1 MGGLTWLHLSD
12 WHQGNKEFNRL
23 VVADALIK
31 DLEERTTNI
40 SPDLAKIDF
49 IVFSGD
55 VAHGGKQEEYQAAK
69 VEFFDRLLKAT
80 GLGPDRIFI
89 IPGNHDLNRDEFY
102 LLPPELLKP
111 LESETDV
118 QKWIVEERQ
127 RRVVLQ
133 PFDAFI
139 KFVTNYAGYVN
150 PDYATIHRIVI
161 DGKKIALL
169 GLNSAW
175 MCGRNTDAKGEVDD
189 EGYVL
194 VGEPQIHQSLKDISD
209 ADIKIAVLHHP
220 FEWLNE
226 FDRRHIKEYLINECD
241 FILNGHQHTPNARQ
255 ISRNNGFYVHI
266 STGASFLDRIS
277 KDPLLINAYNLV
289 HLDFETKQ
297 GVVFLRRWSDR
308 QNKWLEDTDARPP
321 NGRVPF
327 GLVTAYADA
336 KPIKIEPEKKTSAS
350 STYSVSTIIPHQ
362 IPPPPADFKGREDEI
377 NYILEN
383 FERGATITGLRG
395 MGGIGKTALALVLAE
410 KLKGRFP
417 EGQIFLEMRGTS
429 KNPDMPPVTPE
440 EAMAHVIR
448 AYNPVDRLPDNLNEL
463 RGLYHSILGGK
474 QVLLLLDNA
483 ANGEQVE
490 PLVPPANCSVLITSR
505 IKFTLPG
512 LVEKDL
518 DILPSDKA
526 RELLLDIAPR
536 IGDRADELAKLCSYL
551 PIALRNAAKALAE
564 RRDLG
569 VSEYEKRLGEKRARL
584 ELVKASFSLSYDLL
598 TPGRKK
604 QWRRLSVF
612 PEDFDRKAAVAVL
625 KMDPNAAFEALSDL
639 VRWSLVDFNPFSDSE
654 GGRYKLHDLACI
666 FAESCLEP
674 NELIDAQQKHS
685 KHYLKVLSE
694 AEELYQKGEKNL
706 LAGLGLF
713 DQEWANIKVGQSW
726 TKRMVY
732 IPRKMKN
739 SDIKSFIQMANSYP
753 NQGVYLLDLRLH
765 PRVMIDWRETGLM
778 ASKIMGDRKA
788 EGAHLRNLG
797 LAHSNLGEIR
807 KAIECHEQ
815 ALAIDREIGARGGEG
830 ADLGNLGMAYAYL
843 GETRKAIEYFE
854 QALTIDREI
863 GNRRSEGIQLGNLGS
878 VYSGLGEPRK
888 AIEYY
893 KQALTINREIGDR
906 HREGIQLG
914 NLGSAYSEL
923 GETRK
928 AIGYYE
934 QALEISCEIVDKRNE
949 GIQLGN
955 LGSAYFDLGENGKA
969 IEYQELALKTA
980 QDTENQI
987 NEGESLCNLGK
998 AYIDLN
1004 EFDRAIEYCMQ
1015 SLEIVRRIEYPR
1027 IEGEALCNLGKI
1039 YTDLGE
1045 ITKAIDYCD
1054 MALEIFRKMEYRRG
1068 EGDTLFNKSLA
1079 LDKLGQRQEAIDHAK
1094 AALDIFEQIE
1104 SFRAEKVRQK
1114 LAEWLDSGE
1123 PKTNNN

>member
-133 PFDAFI
+133 PFDAFT

-189 EGYVL
+189 DGYVL

-241 FILNGHQHTPNARQ
+241 FILNGHQHTPDARQ

-277 KDPLLINAYNLV
+277 KDPLFINAYNLV

-327 GLVTAYADA
+327 SLVTAYADA

-350 STYSVSTIIPHQ
+350 SIYSVSTIIPHQ

-383 FERGATITGLRG
+383 SERGATITGLHG

-410 KLKGRFP
+410 KLKEKFP
-417 EGQIFLEMRGTS
+417 DDQIFIDMRGTS
-429 KNPDMPPVTPE
+429 VNPELPRLTPA
-440 EAMAHVIR
+440 EAMAQIIR
-448 AYNPVDRLPDNLNEL
+448 AYNPVDRLPENPIEL
-463 RGLYHSILGGK
+463 RGLYLSILTNK
-474 QVLLLLDNA
+474 NTLLLLDNA
-483 ANGEQVE
+483 ADSDQVE
-490 PLVPPANCSVLITSR
+490 PLLPPPGCSVLITSR
-505 IKFTLPG
+505 IRFTLPG
-512 LVEKDL
+512 LVKKDL
-518 DILPSDKA
+518 DILPLDKA
-526 RELLLDIAPR
+526 RELLLEIAQR
-536 IGDRADELAKLCSYL
+536 IGSRADELAKLCGYL
-551 PIALRNAAKALAE
+551 PIALRNAAKVLAE
-564 RRDLG
+564 REDLG

-625 KMDPNAAFEALSDL
+625 KMAPNPAFEALSDL
-639 VRWSLVDFNPFSDSE
+639 VRWSLVDFNPFLDSE
-654 GGRYKLHDLACI
+654 DGRYKLHELARL

-674 NELIDAQQKHS
+674 AELADAQMKHS
-685 KHYLKVLSE
+685 KHHLKVLSE
-694 AEELYQKGEKNL
+694 ADKLYMKGEENL
-706 LAGLGLF
+706 LAGLELF
-713 DQEWANIKVGQSW
+713 DREWANIKFGQAW
-726 TKRMVY
+726 TKSMVQ
-732 IPRKMKN
+732 ISRKLKKSDMKFV
-739 SDIKSFIQMANSYP
+739 ILMANSYP
-753 NQGVYLLDLRLH
+753 NDGANILDLRLH
-765 PRVMIDWRETGLM
+765 VRDKIDWLETGLI
-778 ASKIMGDRKA
+778 AAKIMRDRNA
-788 EGAHLRNLG
+788 EGAHLGNLG
-797 LAHSNLGEIR
+797 LAYSN
-807 KAIECHEQ
+807 
-815 ALAIDREIGARGGEG
+815 
-830 ADLGNLGMAYAYL
+830 L
-843 GETRKAIEYFE
+843 GETRKAIEYHE
-854 QALTIDREI
+854 QALAISREI
-863 GNRRSEGIQLGNLGS
+863 GDKRNEDAHLGNLG
-878 VYSGLGEPRK
+878 L
-888 AIEYY
+888 
-893 KQALTINREIGDR
+893 
-906 HREGIQLG
+906 
-914 NLGSAYSEL
+914 AYSDL

-928 AIGYYE
+928 AIEYYE
-934 QALEISCEIVDKRNE
+934 QALAISREFGNRRGE
-949 GIQLGN
+949 GAWLGN
-955 LGSAYFDLGENGKA
+955 LGLAYSDLGETRKAIEYHEQALAISREIGDRRREGADLGSLGSAYFDLGETRKA
-969 IEYQELALKTA
+969 IEYHEQALKIA
-980 QDTENQI
+980 QDIEDLMNVGEN
-987 NEGESLCNLGK
+987 LCNLGK
-998 AYIDLN
+998 AYADLN
-1004 EFDRAIEYCMQ
+1004 EFDKAIDYCTQ
-1015 SLEIVRRIEYPR
+1015 SLEIVRKIEYR
-1027 IEGEALCNLGKI
+1027 KIEGEALCNLGEV
-1039 YTDLGE
+1039 YTDLGQ
-1045 ITKAIDYCD
+1045 IDKAIEYCD
-1054 MALEIFRKMEYRRG
+1054 TALEIFKKMEYRRG
-1068 EGDTLFNKSLA
+1068 EADALFNKSLA
-1079 LDKLGQRQEAIDHAK
+1079 LDKLGRRQEAIDHAK
-1094 AALDIFEQIE
+1094 AALAIFERIE
-1104 SFRAEKVRQK
+1104 SVRAEKVRQK
-1114 LAEWLDSGE
+1114 LDEWLDSGE